1 MVTVKTLPVRLL
13 HFGHVLDDGQR
24 ILGHAGSAHRRE
36 PRLLEPFQELLLGL
50 RDVIPSRTV
59 FPFPVGVGV
68 DQGPEVRL
76 LFLFFGD
83 KRLIEQAFVLP
94 VKSLE
99 RVFDAEHLL
108 CRLARLLRPEL
119 RIPLQHAESPIQDL
133 ERGGQVIVA
142 HILDLRHSVEA
153 GGRAGVAGHKDELAG
168 GGALRVP
175 LQIVRGLYGLVVLV
189 DAEKRHVKVVA
200 GISEIVGVAPEKGD
214 LPFRR
219 KDQAH
224 VGIFLVAIEPVLAP
238 VVEGNHVGAQAGG
251 FEAFALG
258 LRDLSLSGIQS
269 VFIAHTRFQDAFDAR
284 GDILDR
290 DQDVQFEV
298 RALQFFRRAPGVESV
313 FHIVFLRG

>member
-13 HFGHVLDDGQR
+13 YFGHVLDDGQR

-36 PRLLEPFQELLLGL
+36 PRLLEPFQELFLGL
-50 RDVIPSRTV
+50 RDVIPSRSV
-59 FPFPVGVGV
+59 FPFPLGVGI

-99 RVFDAEHLL
+99 RVLDPEHLP
-108 CRLARLLRPEL
+108 CRLARLLRAEL
-119 RIPLQHAESPIQDL
+119 RILLEHAESPIQDL
-133 ERGGQVIVA
+133 ECGGQVIVA
-142 HILDLRHSVEA
+142 HVLDLCHSVKA
-153 GGRAGVAGHKDELAG
+153 GRGAGVAGDKDELAV

-175 LQIVRGLYGLVVLV
+175 LQIVLGVDGLVVLV
-189 DAEKRHVKVVA
+189 DAEERHVKVVA

-224 VGIFLVAIEPVLAP
+224 VGIFLVAIEPVFAA

-251 FEAFALG
+251 FEAFLLDLGDLG
-258 LRDLSLSGIQS
+258 LTRFEGVL
-269 VFIAHTRFQDAFDAR
+269 VAHTRF
-284 GDILDR
+284 
-290 DQDVQFEV
+290 
-298 RALQFFRRAPGVESV
+298 
-313 FHIVFLRG
+313 